1 MENLN
6 EYFQGKLKDKTV
18 LISGGTTGIGRAT
31 AIMLAAAGA
40 KVMLFGRHQAELD
53 ETLKEIK
60 SRFPEADCHG
70 MIADVSSKDD
80 IDKIFQTVD
89 QRFGYL
95 DILINNAALAYQSI
109 MEGSYDD
116 WQYVVQTNFIGYM
129 ALSHEALSRME
140 QKGAGH
146 IINVGSMSADVRE
159 KNSSV
164 YVATKSGI
172 QGFSEALRKEVNPKG
187 IKVTLIEPG
196 AAGTDM
202 QDPTPET
209 QDGLIDALEMLKAED
224 IAIAIIYALSQPKR
238 ADVVNIK
245 IKPLLQNI

>member
-6 EYFQGKLKDKTV
+6 EYFEGKLKDKTV

-31 AIMLAAAGA
+31 AIMIASAGA

-60 SRFPEADCHG
+60 AGYPEAECQG
-70 MIADVSSKDD
+70 IIADVSSKDD
-80 IDKIFQTVD
+80 ISRIFQTVD
-89 QRFGYL
+89 EQFGHL

-109 MEGSYDD
+109 KEGGYDD
-116 WQYVVQTNFIGYM
+116 WQYVVHTNFIGYM
-129 ALSHEALSRME
+129 ALSHEAVSRME
-140 QKGAGH
+140 RKGTGH
-146 IINVGSMSADVRE
+146 IVNVGSMSADVRE

-172 QGFSEALRKEVNPKG
+172 QGFSEALRKEVNPNG

-196 AAGTDM
+196 AVGTDM
-202 QDPTPET
+202 QDPSPEE
-209 QDGLIDALEMLKAED
+209 QEGLIDALEMLKAED
-224 IAIAIIYALSQPKR
+224 IAMAIVFALSQPKR

-245 IKPLLQNI
+245 IKPLRQNI